1 MSALALGRDPEVLA
15 AKVVCVVLA
24 DLKLRKG
31 IGDELDYIGTDV
43 YDEMR
48 EDLIRVV
55 EKELTR

>member
-15 AKVVCVVLA
+15 AKVVCAVLA